1 MDEHPSAHD
10 AGERQSGVYSAA
22 YFYSQYDN
30 DIPLDPA
37 LMGVGTDDQ
46 MDNLDDYDLEDEQMQ
61 DGDGMLE
68 PEDEFLDSDTEEIR
82 AEIHKFETV
91 RDAWLAEHRADL
103 PSVAYTN
110 LPGVSKSMA
119 KQIDKTLNDGTT
131 TTTTSSDTAVPS
143 APAPKPS
150 RPYRRKL
157 GPRKPPPPPPE
168 IQFRIGIARK
178 CFDRREYQEAI
189 NMVKEIIRQRP
200 ATPQAWNLL
209 SLIHEELGN
218 REAATMCLIS
228 GAWLIP
234 KDARHWM
241 NVALYCLYGVD
252 MMDESDP
259 ARKLALERAVM
270 CYSQAL
276 QADKQ
281 NVEARTGK
289 ADALMQLGQS
299 HLALAQYLRAL
310 KVQPLNIRTVRNLA
324 EAALDGR
331 DPKKN
336 AEAAKA
342 AYRHI
347 IEYLWSRGDD
357 VYEAMEGAFEW
368 SDLRI
373 YLEFF
378 TILEQWE
385 LGAAELRRVAR
396 WKLGRKVEDGLWDRW
411 PGEDREW
418 DEDEERREL
427 CEDYE
432 PGRFSPMQYGRALPV
447 DLRARLYV
455 FRMKMGDVSE
465 AERHLSALDPTAET
479 AVDDFYDFPDCLKDI
494 GNALLDNES
503 PAKALEYFEL
513 YEKIANQAG
522 DISMDADILVS
533 FGRCHMALGNKSA
546 AEERFIAAIED
557 DDDNIEARVCLAN
570 MYEHVADPEGRE
582 EAFLLVR
589 DAMNLEANQYT
600 LDQEG
605 NLVPK
610 KRRRR
615 QTGPRKPRKPRDPNR
630 PRDPNNPR
638 KYIPRRLINA
648 EKRKQADL
656 ERTKVASK
664 NYEVVQELQDRAFHS
679 DDPEAIQNWTRA
691 ARDLIEDFR
700 SYKEFYP
707 WDKYVKYLG
716 LGGTGGGGSAVPS
729 RNLKLAAMAERLRQ
743 GLNPENGEGTENNMP
758 AASKARVLTK
768 FPYSAH
774 RGIPFS
780 AWLDIFL
787 SLAFA
792 LVRQNQ
798 HREAYVVC
806 HAARDSIVWTDTEST
821 YLIHVAWASCA
832 VYAGDEETCVAIAR
846 YFMRDYLPGT
856 DSYRMFAAMCRT
868 CQTPVSWYTSGPAQK
883 FILRQIKTM
892 DALVMRQN
900 GDEFPPPQAQAQ
912 ASQQSPS
919 KSQQRSPIKSRD
931 HLLAPPSASQ
941 QSAAT
946 NDNVDTTLDKTN
958 NSNKPQ
964 YPPPG
969 DITLDVALLTIYGHI
984 LFTTTSYSYAL
995 SYFARAASLDP
1006 DNPLI
1011 NLSIGLAYVHY
1022 ALKRQATNRQYLLTQ
1037 GFAFLFR
1044 YYRNRTEDDKTVT
1057 VGQKMEAHFNMGR
1070 AYSLIGL
1077 GNLAGG
1083 FYRKVL
1089 EEAEGG
1095 KSLKRKRDDGEEEE
1109 EEGDGGRRNKRSKWE
1124 ETLVVEAAYNVRSM
1138 AFLLGDVKGAKA
1150 VAERWLVLE

>member
-1 MDEHPSAHD
+1 MDDRMDIDDHSPAHY
-10 AGERQSGVYSAA
+10 AGDGQSGVHSAA
-22 YFYSQYDN
+22 YFYNQYDD
-30 DIPLDPA
+30 DIPLDPE
-37 LMGVGTDDQ
+37 LMAGDDDR
-46 MDNLDDYDLEDEQMQ
+46 MDDLDDYDLDDEQMQ
-61 DGDGMLE
+61 DGFAD
-68 PEDEFLDSDTEEIR
+68 PEEEFIDSDTEEIR

-103 PSVAYTN
+103 PSAAYPV
-110 LPGVSKSMA
+110 LPGVSKAMS
-119 KQIDKTLNDGTT
+119 KQINNSLNDGSTT
-131 TTTTSSDTAVPS
+131 TVAPS
-143 APAPKPS
+143 APAPRPS
-150 RPYRRKL
+150 RPRRKL
-157 GPRKPPPPPPE
+157 GPRKPPRPPPE
-168 IQFRIGIARK
+168 IQIRIAAARTA
-178 CFDRREYQEAI
+178 FDRREYQEAI

-252 MMDESDP
+252 MMDETDP
-259 ARKLALERAVM
+259 RRKLALERAVM

-331 DPKKN
+331 DPRKN

-347 IEYLWSRGDD
+347 IEYLWSQGDE
-357 VYEAMEGAFEW
+357 VFEAMEGEFEW

-385 LGAAELRRVAR
+385 QGAAELKRVAR
-396 WKLGRKVEDGLWDRW
+396 WKLGRRAEEFWDRW

-418 DEDEERREL
+418 DEDDERREL

-455 FRMKMGDVSE
+455 FRMKMGDIYE
-465 AERHLSALDPTAET
+465 AEKHLTSLNPLADT
-479 AVDDFYDFPDCLKDI
+479 AVEDFYDFPDCLKDI

-503 PAKALEYFEL
+503 PAKALQYFSL
-513 YEKIANQAG
+513 YEKIADQAG

-533 FGRCHMALGNKSA
+533 LGRCHMALGDKSA

-557 DDDNIEARVCLAN
+557 DEDNIEARVCLAN
-570 MYEHVADPEGRE
+570 MYEHVSDREGRE

-610 KRRRR
+610 RKRRRA
-615 QTGPRKPRKPRDPNR
+615 TGPRKPRKPRDPNR
-630 PRDPNNPR
+630 PRDPNNPK
-638 KYIPRRLINA
+638 KYVPRRLINA
-648 EKRKQADL
+648 EKRKQVDL
-656 ERTKVASK
+656 ERTKVATK
-664 NYEVVQELQDRAFHS
+664 NYEIVQELQERAFHS
-679 DDPEAIQNWTRA
+679 DDSEAIQNWTRA
-691 ARDLIEDFR
+691 ARDLVEDFR
-700 SYKEFYP
+700 SFKEFYP

-716 LGGTGGGGSAVPS
+716 LGGTGGGGAAVPS

-743 GLNPENGEGTENNMP
+743 GLNPENSDGTDNIP
-758 AASKARVLTK
+758 AASKARLLK
-768 FPYSAH
+768 FPSAH

-806 HAARDSIVWTDTEST
+806 HAARDSVVWTATDST

-900 GDEFPPPQAQAQ
+900 GQDEFPPPASSAQR
-912 ASQQSPS
+912 SPS
-919 KSQQRSPIKSRD
+919 KSQQQQSPIKSRSRGGD
-931 HLLAPPSASQ
+931 LVAASLTTASQ
-941 QSAAT
+941 QSESNNNNNNN
-946 NDNVDTTLDKTN
+946 NDDVVTLN
-958 NSNKPQ
+958 NPQ
-964 YPPPG
+964 QHPPPAAG

-1006 DNPLI
+1006 ENPLI

-1044 YYRNRTEDDKTVT
+1044 YYRNRTEEDPTAT
-1057 VGQKMEAHFNMGR
+1057 IGQKMEAHFNMGR

-1083 FYRKVL
+1083 FYRRVL
-1089 EEAEGG
+1089 EEAE
-1095 KSLKRKRDDGEEEE
+1095 RVRRNQQEGEESTTE
-1109 EEGDGGRRNKRSKWE
+1109 KRSRWE
-1124 ETLVVEAAYNVRSM
+1124 ETLVVEAAYNVRCM
-1138 AFLLGDVKGAKA
+1138 CFLLGDVKGAKA